1 MQTLNRST
9 EAKSPR
15 DARRTLEVQ
24 RDVRA
29 CITPMQ
35 SSKSR
40 LARPTAAQRHGPRD
54 VRGTLDK
61 AGACMRCEVLKG
73 RLEGRLEGR

>member
-29 CITPMQ
+29 
-35 SSKSR
+35 R